1 MILEAA
7 QGMALLILS
16 LIGMFVLLGILVV
29 VHKQTARMKQ
39 METRMN
45 SIETAKEATVDTA
58 KGEVK

>member
-16 LIGMFVLLGILVV
+16 LIAMFVLLGILVV
-29 VHKQTARMKQ
+29 VHKQTARMKDIE
-39 METRMN
+39 MRMN
-45 SIETAKEATVDTA
+45 TMNTTKEATADTA